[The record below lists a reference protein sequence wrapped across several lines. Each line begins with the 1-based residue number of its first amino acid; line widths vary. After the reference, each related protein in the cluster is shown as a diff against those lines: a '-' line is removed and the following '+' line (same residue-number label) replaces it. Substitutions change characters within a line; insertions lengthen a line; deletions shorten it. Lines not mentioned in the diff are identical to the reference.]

1 MEQKSLAQNSAELN
15 ERERAILAYV
25 MESYMDDDA
34 SEANDTIKLHTLRSL
49 IVETLKEDTAN
60 A

>member
-25 MESYMDDDA
+25 MESYIDDDK

-49 IVETLKEDTAN
+49 IVETLKEAAAN

>member
-1 MEQKSLAQNSAELN
+1 MELN

-25 MESYMDDDA
+25 MESYIDDDA

-49 IVETLKEDTAN
+49 IIETLKEDGAN